1 MKEVAVYEAKTR
13 LSELLTE
20 VEQGA
25 EITITRHG
33 LAVARLVSALPAPSA
48 GSAAAQQR
56 KQVRE
61 AFAAL
66 TLQRKGT
73 SLDMSI
79 QDAIGQG
86 RD

>member
-1 MKEVAVYEAKTR
+1 MKEVAVYEAKVR

-20 VEQGA
+20 VQQGA

-33 LAVARLVSALPAPSA
+33 QAVARLVPALPASRT
-48 GSAAAQQR
+48 GSTATQQR

-66 TLQRKGT
+66 ALQRRGT
-73 SLDMSI
+73 SLDMPI
-79 QDAIGQG
+79 RDAIGHG